1 MNNYE
6 IEQYRQIT
14 NWKEKEPS
22 VVSQAMDTI
31 LSPVTWLVN
40 KVIPQ
45 KAIEGLLTT
54 CDKVAELVTDTGDII
69 RDGEVSTIAVLAHKD
84 LKLSD
89 KLADE
94 VHNWAIGVA
103 GVEGAATG
111 ATGVIGL
118 VADIPALITMSL
130 RVIHKIGLCYG
141 FECKSESDKKL
152 ILAIMS
158 AAGANT
164 IEEKAVSVALLQKMN
179 VIIAKN
185 TWKKIAENGIQNKW
199 GVEAAIIAIKTL
211 AKQLG
216 INLTKRKSLQAIPLI
231 GAGVGATMNVSFV
244 NDVAW
249 AARRTF
255 QERWLLGN
263 GKILNTNQIQ

>member
-6 IEQYRQIT
+6 IEQYHQIE
-14 NWKEKEPS
+14 NWKKDEPS

-40 KVIPQ
+40 KVVPQ
-45 KAIEGLLTT
+45 AAIEGLLTS

-69 RDGEVSTIAVLAHKD
+69 RDGKVNSIAELAHKD

-89 KLADE
+89 NLADE
-94 VHNWAIGVA
+94 VHNWAIGLA
-103 GVEGAATG
+103 GVEGGATG
-111 ATGVIGL
+111 AAGL
-118 VADIPALITMSL
+118 LGLAADIPALITMSL

-141 FECKSESDKKL
+141 FECNSESDKQL
-152 ILAIMS
+152 VLAIMS

-164 IEEKAVSVALLQKMN
+164 IEEKAVSVVLLQRMN
-179 VIIAKN
+179 VLVTKY

-199 GVEAAIIAIKTL
+199 GVEAAIIAIRTL

-216 INLTKRKSLQAIPLI
+216 INLTKRKSLQAIPI
-231 GAGVGATMNVSFV
+231 FGAGVGAAMNVSFV

-255 QERWLLGN
+255 QERWLLN
-263 GKILNTNQIQ
+263 NNRITDNK